1 MSNTIRKGIISVDAY
16 GNGTETEFMLGNTAA
31 LSGMLITEHEIY
43 LTEHEIYHAHLI
55 HNEVETP
62 ASVNAYENGAETELM
77 LVNTATLSGMASLV
91 SLFIQLNI
99 KLIML
104 HQL

>member
-31 LSGMLITEHEIY
+31 LSGMLIIEHEIY

-55 HNEVETP
+55 HNEVEIP
-62 ASVNAYENGAETELM
+62 ASFNTYENGTETEFM
-77 LVNTATLSGMASLV
+77 LGNTAALSGMASLV
-91 SLFIQLNI
+91 SLIIQLNM

-104 HQL
+104 INF